1 MHLIS
6 RRQNNATH
14 SIRKIK
20 KNNNNKKK
28 TLKKKARNI
37 QGNAGKIK
45 HKTFAL
51 QRPQEEMRQKMVRKL
66 LDKIMAKI
74 FEN

>member
-6 RRQNNATH
+6 RRQNNAIH

-20 KNNNNKKK
+20 KKK

-66 LDKIMAKI
+66 FDKIMAKN